1 MAFTFKQSSYARR
14 DIFPIFQNL
23 KSPKCDGIEKR
34 DFLEFLENVQE
45 CDMKFEAT
53 RKIWEIKADMLIA
66 NSTCCMVVGRS
77 NQHIDF
83 SRFVFYITSDCNIL
97 EQNDLSRTKLLR
109 PLNEYF
115 ISCSHNTYLT
125 GRQFNGEV
133 SVEGYVNALCNG
145 CRSVEIDCW
154 DGKDG
159 DPIVKHGFN
168 ITPSF
173 TPLTH
178 MHLRPLLILLFSR
191 LKLTVV
197 LNSKLGWWIL

>member
-1 MAFTFKQSSYARR
+1 MAFTFEQSSYARR

-53 RKIWEIKADMLIA
+53 RKIWEIKADMLVA

-97 EQNDLSRTKLLR
+97 EQNDLSRTNLLR

-133 SVEGYVNALCNG
+133 SIEGYVNALCNG
-145 CRSVEIDCW
+145 CRSVEIDC
-154 DGKDG
+154 
-159 DPIVKHGFN
+159 
-168 ITPSF
+168 
-173 TPLTH
+173 
-178 MHLRPLLILLFSR
+178 
-191 LKLTVV
+191 
-197 LNSKLGWWIL
+197 